1 MKRIVAIATAVV
13 VLAALLSSVSFVGG
27 DEVGVLDPRF
37 GNPQVLGRGIHFH
50 LPFLSRVTHYPLT
63 PANVEADSKLE
74 TRDNLNFKAHYRL
87 EQSFDPETILTFH
100 ARRGGRPL
108 AEVRKQVTEA
118 AVQKASTQLRAD
130 EILGSA
136 TPERWM
142 AVLIPPCRE
151 AGIRPLGITV
161 DPVEPRAIVNAAL
174 IYLQRNLPAAALHLA
189 QMAVSLYPQD
199 PMAHY
204 GLGRVYEAQGKGQDA
219 EAEYVQALFLD
230 PAAKEPMAR
239 LVGDLLKRKDFAR
252 TQRLL
257 SAALEK
263 DRTSAPHYN
272 WMGITMQLQSRYDDS
287 QVAFQK
293 AVELDPKNAE
303 YRANQGALYMARGDF
318 KSAEASLKEA
328 IRLNPD
334 YALALYNLGVSIAEQ
349 GRNQEAVPFF
359 EQAEKVGPVSVG
371 LLNALARA
379 YREVGDTPKAIAAV
393 QRSLAMNPN
402 QPEQKNLLKQLQ
414 AAPSRPASSAKR
426 H

>member
-1 MKRIVAIATAVV
+1 MKRIVAIATAVL
-13 VLAALLSSVSFVGG
+13 VLAALFSSVSFVGG

-37 GNPQVLGRGIHFH
+37 GNPVVLSRGIHFH

-63 PANVEADSKLE
+63 PVTVEAESKLE

-87 EQSFDPETILTFH
+87 EQSFDPETILAFH
-100 ARRGGRPL
+100 SRRGGRPL

-136 TPERWM
+136 SQERWM
-142 AVLIPPCRE
+142 AVLVPPGRE
-151 AGIRPLGITV
+151 GGIRPLGITV
-161 DPVEPRAIVNAAL
+161 DPVESRAMVNAAL
-174 IYLQRNLPAAALHLA
+174 IYLQRNLPAAALHLV
-189 QMAVSLYPQD
+189 QMAVSRYPQD

-204 GLGRVYEAQGKGQDA
+204 GLGRVYEAQGKGPEA
-219 EAEYVQALFLD
+219 EAEYIQALFLD

-257 SAALEK
+257 AAALEK
-263 DRTSAPHYN
+263 DRTSAAHYN
-272 WMGITMQLQSRYDDS
+272 WMGITMQFQSRYDEG

-293 AVELDPKNAE
+293 AIDLDPKNAE
-303 YRANQGALYMARGDF
+303 YRANQGALMMARGDY

-334 YALALYNLGVSIAEQ
+334 FALALYNLGVSIAEQ
-349 GRNQEAVPFF
+349 GRNQEALPFF

-371 LLNALARA
+371 LLNALSRA
-379 YREVGDTPKAIAAV
+379 YREAGNTPKAISALK
-393 QRSLAMNPN
+393 RSLAMNPN
-402 QPEQKNLLKQLQ
+402 QPAQKNLLQQLQ
-414 AAPSRPASSAKR
+414 SKASGAKKR
-426 H
+426 